1 MAKST
6 EPTNQES
13 CLPQDQCIT
22 FREAQEA
29 LSILLAQIGNARIRK
44 IHRAKIEG
52 YLVMQEMKL
61 KEYQKRE
68 LKDAPTDDWKELQT
82 HIEAL
87 AKVYNELDVTCPPH
101 QHY

>member
-6 EPTNQES
+6 EPTNQEL

-22 FREAQEA
+22 FSEAQEA

-68 LKDAPTDDWKELQT
+68 LKDVPTDDWKELQT

-101 QHY
+101 RSY

>member
-6 EPTNQES
+6 EQINQES
-13 CLPQDQCIT
+13 DLPQDQCIT
-22 FREAQEA
+22 FKEAHEA
-29 LSILLAQIGNARIRK
+29 LRILLAQIGNYRIRTM
-44 IHRAKIEG
+44 HQAKIEG

>member
-13 CLPQDQCIT
+13 DLPQDQCIT
-22 FREAQEA
+22 FEEAQEA

>member
-22 FREAQEA
+22 FEEAQEA